1 MIKFIEE
8 HPSHTHTVLLISKLK
23 KDFYLG
29 KASKSATMTFP
40 EWFGFSGAVSTTR
53 LRPSAAN
60 WMKLGRAAGAD
71 SRWRT
76 EKDSPLRRMS
86 KNEMESWVWKLNNN
100 IIGPYKG
107 HLKSQACF
115 KTLSG
120 DPSCWFLSLLSRL
133 LRSIIGQRGKPSLFY
148 LVLGRFFCLA
158 LKPA

>member
-76 EKDSPLRRMS
+76 EKDSLLRRMS
-86 KNEMESWVWKLNNN
+86 KNEMES
-100 IIGPYKG
+100 
-107 HLKSQACF
+107 
-115 KTLSG
+115 
-120 DPSCWFLSLLSRL
+120 
-133 LRSIIGQRGKPSLFY
+133 
-148 LVLGRFFCLA
+148 
-158 LKPA
+158 